1 MPQHEGRG
9 LTETLRAEEWLEET
23 VPVKAGGRLFINADR
38 GSIDVRSHDLS
49 EVRIEAEA
57 HGWRA
62 GLVTFWLEG
71 NDNDVYVDASIDR
84 FLPRLFGAAHISIR
98 AWVPRSYSLDAET
111 GGGRV
116 QIEGIQGQVV
126 AHSHGGRLRVCRIR
140 GPLVLRTA
148 GGDVGI
154 EDVEGDVRART
165 SGGHLEMT
173 GIRGDVE
180 ARSSG
185 GRVDVRAID
194 GQLDLRT
201 SGGSVHASFVAEA
214 CGRLETSGGGID
226 VAFPEDAHVD
236 LDAKTAGGSVF
247 LEHDLDE
254 ITRRSNTVIGRS
266 NGGGLPLRVRSSGGP
281 IYIRQ
286 SLP

>member
-1 MPQHEGRG
+1 MS
-9 LTETLRAEEWLEET
+9 ETLRAEEWLEES
-23 VPVKAGGRLFINADR
+23 VPVKPGGRLFINADR
-38 GSIDVRSHDLS
+38 GSLDVRSHDVN

-57 HGWRA
+57 RGWRA
-62 GLVTFWLEG
+62 GLVTFWLER
-71 NDNDVYVDASIDR
+71 DENDVYVDASIDR

-116 QIEGIQGQVV
+116 QIEGLRGQVV
-126 AHSHGGRLRVCRIR
+126 AHSQGGRLRVR
-140 GPLVLRTA
+140 GIEGTLVLRTSGA
-148 GGDVGI
+148 DVGI

-185 GRVDVRAID
+185 GRVDVKAID

-201 SGGSVHASFVAEA
+201 SGGSVQASFVAEA

-226 VAFPEDAHVD
+226 VAFPEGAKVD
-236 LDAKTAGGSVF
+236 LDVKTSGGSVF
-247 LEHDLDE
+247 LEHELEE
-254 ITRRSNTVIGRS
+254 ITRRSNRVIGRI
-266 NGGGLPLRVRSSGGP
+266 NGGGLPLLIRSSGGP
-281 IYIRQ
+281 IHIRQ